1 MVPPSLGSKL
11 PGDLIQVGGTPYPPS
26 AYNSARTQS
35 AFEKIV
41 LIGKHGGKQAGKP
54 MLCAKLRILGLNVI
68 TEDYNN

>member
-26 AYNSARTQS
+26 AYNTARTQS

-41 LIGKHGGKQAGKP
+41 LIGKHGGEAGRQTYDVCQAENIGFEYDH
-54 MLCAKLRILGLNVI
+54 RGLQ
-68 TEDYNN
+68 